1 MKSAPIRLRVGT
13 EDGGFVHLVKEHA
26 DQMKQKGYG
35 VMDYINHILQNF
47 NQVYSQ
53 QTEKR
58 PHRFVLYCKGDESKG
73 FMPIDLELE
82 QTGENCYIIVS
93 AMPHRPKINGT
104 LLFDGSANPSAA
116 TTDDTLLE
124 EINKNGGVDTSPN
137 THGKSTVPSVSTI
150 SPEEAESKENPL
162 HEDERQIASLI
173 VARSR

>member
-137 THGKSTVPSVSTI
+137 THGKSKVPSVSTI